1 MEAVVWSDYLCP
13 WCYVGTDR
21 TALLETLGVRVTPM
35 PFELHPRIPAEGIT
49 LRDRWGES
57 YDRAVAMYAR
67 IEEECN
73 AVGLPFKR
81 PERVPNTR
89 RALQTAECVR
99 QRFPDAFPALDR
111 SLFAAHF
118 VEGRCLGDPDVL
130 DELVTAAGA
139 DAAAVRAELATG
151 DWHAAVAESMDAAYT
166 AGVSGTPAWFLD
178 DRALI
183 PGVQARETYERVVSR
198 LSSSSSP
205 S

>member
-35 PFELHPRIPAEGIT
+35 PFELHPRIPVEGIT
-49 LRDRWGES
+49 LRERWGES

-89 RALQTAECVR
+89 RVLETAECVR
-99 QRFPDAFPALDR
+99 QTWPDAFPALDKAF
-111 SLFAAHF
+111 FAAHF
-118 VEGRCLGDPDVL
+118 VEGRFLGDPDVV
-130 DELVTAAGA
+130 DELVDAAGA
-139 DAAAVRAELATG
+139 DAATVRKEVDAGKWFEALRASVEAANDAGAT
-151 DWHAAVAESMDAAYT
+151 
-166 AGVSGTPAWFLD
+166 GTPAWFLD
-178 DRALI
+178 NRALI

-198 LSSSSSP
+198 LIPSSSP